1 MPRRKIKANKTR
13 SSHDAYDLPANLDFS
28 KMRLIGIGVDA
39 LERHAA
45 AQEVTV
51 RLDSDVAR
59 VFSTSESVNTVLR
72 GIIKSLAAASRRK
85 KSA

>member
-1 MPRRKIKANKTR
+1 MPKRKIKATKNR
-13 SSHDAYDLPANLDFS
+13 SSHDGYDLPANLDFS

-39 LERHAA
+39 LERHAS